1 MRLIDADEFKKNA
14 IKRFHCDPLV
24 TGLSDNDSDNLSFVI
39 DEEPTVDPKGLQETT
54 TFDFADCCENSAWV
68 CDRCGGGIKGFTSPE
83 VMGYNFC
90 PYCGAEIEVGK

>member
-39 DEEPTVDPKGLQETT
+39 DEEPTVDPKGFYKRLPLLILPIAAKTLHGYVT
-54 TFDFADCCENSAWV
+54 DVVVALKDLRVLKLWAIIFARTVEQ
-68 CDRCGGGIKGFTSPE
+68 RLR
-83 VMGYNFC
+83 
-90 PYCGAEIEVGK
+90 